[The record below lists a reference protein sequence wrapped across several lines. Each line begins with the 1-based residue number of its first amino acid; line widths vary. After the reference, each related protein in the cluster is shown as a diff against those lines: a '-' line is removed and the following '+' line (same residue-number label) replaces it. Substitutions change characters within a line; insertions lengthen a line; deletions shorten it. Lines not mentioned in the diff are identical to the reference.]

1 MNKYTLAST
10 SATQPGRVQSLE
22 INLQG
27 APPGSSVCCTQAAA
41 QRAHRAFRPQLL
53 IILSTVADRHLMQGW
68 LWVRARSLSPQPH

>member
-10 SATQPGRVQSLE
+10 SATQPGCVQSLK

-41 QRAHRAFRPQLL
+41 QKAQRALRPNP
-53 IILSTVADRHLMQGW
+53 S
-68 LWVRARSLSPQPH
+68 SP